1 MTIGPFSCVL
11 FDLDGT
17 LVDTAPDLTGA
28 LNHVLA
34 LNNLEPF
41 SVEKVRNTVGFGARI
56 TIERSFAH
64 YGQSIEGD
72 ALDIAHAQFLA
83 HYSEN
88 ICKDSRL
95 FPGVDDVLNRFRA
108 ASVQMAVCTNKT
120 EHLSIDLLDQIGV
133 RPLFDTICGSDTV
146 PNKKPHPD
154 HIYSAVNRAGGTC
167 ETAIMIG
174 DSQAD
179 VLSARAAGLPV
190 IVMSY
195 GYTSIP
201 SEDLGAD
208 LVLDDFSDIPDVL
221 ANWELQPQTD

>member
-1 MTIGPFSCVL
+1 MTSRRFSCVL

-34 LNNLEPF
+34 QYQLAPF

-56 TIERSFAH
+56 TIERSMSH
-64 YGQSIEGD
+64 YNKTLSEE

-88 ICKDSRL
+88 ICKNSQL
-95 FPGVDDVLNRFRA
+95 FPGVKDVLEMFKANDIRM
-108 ASVQMAVCTNKT
+108 SVCTNKT
-120 EHLSIDLLDQIGV
+120 EHLSIDLLDQIGIADY
-133 RPLFDTICGSDTV
+133 FASICGSDTV

-154 HIYSAVNRAGGTC
+154 HVFSAINRAGGKC
-167 ETAIMIG
+167 EEAILIG

-179 VLSARAAGLPV
+179 VQSARAAGIPV

-195 GYTSIP
+195 GYTAVP
-201 SEDLGAD
+201 SAELGAD
-208 LVLDDFSDIPDVL
+208 LVLDSFLDIPKTL
-221 ANWELQPQTD
+221 ETWPKALEN